1 MVITVVYY
9 DTYVAPPAEKDQRFR
24 QQIAST
30 SPALR
35 QHFAS
40 TSPANDQ
47 QIATQKNEEQE
58 NEELEIIM
66 YASINLSFAVLFSGS
81 FRTLL

>member
-24 QQIAST
+24 QQI
-30 SPALR
+30 
-35 QHFAS
+35 AS

>member
-9 DTYVAPPAEKDQRFR
+9 DTYVAPPAEKDQQIASKSPADR
-24 QQIAST
+24 QQI
-30 SPALR
+30 
-35 QHFAS
+35 AS

-66 YASINLSFAVLFSGS
+66 YASINLSFAVLFSSS

>member
-1 MVITVVYY
+1 MTHTWHPLPKKTS
-9 DTYVAPPAEKDQRFR
+9 DF
-24 QQIAST
+24 ASR